1 MTSLRRPAR
10 GEAPRPSSEAAPP
23 VGAAGARTVR
33 APEGGEFRS
42 CRAVRAER
50 LAEGEGRGASS
61 RAGLRSDV
69 TKDERAQAVAEP
81 EVRDDYGLGAR
92 RRRTSF
98 VFVGLALAL
107 LALVALNL
115 CVGSLNVPLDSLVTV
130 LSGRDRSSTAYQVI
144 WSIRLPRLL
153 AAGLLGGAL
162 ALAGFLLQTFF
173 NNPIAGP
180 YILGVSSGAKL
191 VVAMMMVLVVGNAGV
206 MTSWMLVL
214 AALVGS
220 MAAMGFV
227 LLASRR
233 IGSSGKLIVAGVM
246 VGYICS
252 AATDFLV
259 TFASDASIVNLR
271 NWSMGSFSGISW
283 GDVVTSTAIV
293 VPAGMCAF
301 LLSKPMAAYQLGE
314 GYARSAGV
322 DIRQFRTAL
331 VLLSSLLAACVT
343 AFAGPI
349 SFVGIAV
356 PHIVRRL
363 LDTSRPLVV
372 MPAAFLGGAIFCLFC
387 DLVARTV
394 FAPTEV
400 SVSAVTAILGAPV
413 VIAMLLE
420 RQGRME

>member
-1 MTSLRRPAR
+1 MTHY
-10 GEAPRPSSEAAPP
+10 
-23 VGAAGARTVR
+23 
-33 APEGGEFRS
+33 
-42 CRAVRAER
+42 RAET
-50 LAEGEGRGASS
+50 AKGADP
-61 RAGLRSDV
+61 L
-69 TKDERAQAVAEP
+69 
-81 EVRDDYGLGAR
+81 DDYGLGVR
-92 RRRTSF
+92 RRRTTL
-98 VFVGLALAL
+98 VFAALVL
-107 LALVALNL
+107 LLMTLVALNL
-115 CVGSLNVPLDSLVTV
+115 CVGSLSVPLESLLQV
-130 LSGRDRSSTAYQVI
+130 LSGRDQQSTAYQVI

-162 ALAGFLLQTFF
+162 ALSGFLLQTFF

-191 VVAMMMVLVVGNAGV
+191 VVAATMVLVVGSAGV

-233 IGSSGKLIVAGVM
+233 IGSAGKLIVAGVM
-246 VGYICS
+246 VSYICS

-283 GDVVTSTAIV
+283 GDVVTSATIV
-293 VPAGMCAF
+293 IPASLCAF

-322 DIRQFRTAL
+322 DIRRFRTAL

-363 LDTSRPLVV
+363 LGTSRPLLV

-387 DLVARTV
+387 DLVARTA

-420 RQGRME
+420 RQGRVE